1 MITINADWIEAGDET
16 ARPRVFIEAV
26 KEAVIRHESYRRK
39 YKRLYAYY
47 LGQHKIAG
55 RQRAK
60 ALPNTRLAH
69 GFPAYIVNMAA
80 GYLVGNP
87 ITYQANGQEAALLEV
102 LDQMREA
109 NVDSVDSELATHA
122 SIYGLGVEILYANEY
137 AQPRMAAASPMD
149 TFVVYD
155 DTVEHRPLFAV
166 RRFAGGT
173 EVFTDSYRFR
183 FAGGRLGLDRVIGQE
198 PHFFGGVPVVEYW
211 NNAEERGDFEGV
223 MDLIDAYNAVQSDR
237 VNDKQQ
243 FTDAILIT
251 RGISE
256 IAANPGD
263 ERTAAQRIN
272 DEKLLMFPDKEADA
286 SFLTKQLSQGD
297 TEILK
302 DALKADI
309 HKFAMVPDLTDE
321 QFSGNSSGVAMK
333 FKLLGLEQMTKIKE
347 RWFREALKTRLKL
360 IAHFM
365 EIRGAMPLNAAK
377 VRITFTH
384 ALPKNELETAQMIGQ
399 LKGLVPE
406 EVLLSQLS
414 FYDGN
419 EN

>member
-1 MITINADWIEAGDET
+1 MITINAEWIDSGDET
-16 ARPRVFIEAV
+16 ARPRIFLEAV
-26 KEAVIRHESYRRK
+26 KEAVEKHENARRK

-80 GYLVGNP
+80 GYLVGSP
-87 ITYQANGQEAALLEV
+87 ITYQAPGQEEALLDV
-102 LDQMREA
+102 LNQMQEG
-109 NVDSVDSELATHA
+109 NVDSVDAELATQA
-122 SIYGLGVEILYANEY
+122 SIYGLGVEILYSNEY
-137 AQPRMAAASPMD
+137 ARPRSAAASPMD

-155 DTVEHRPLFAV
+155 DTVEHKPLFAV
-166 RRFAGGT
+166 RRFPGGT
-173 EVFTDSYRFR
+173 EVFTDAYRFR
-183 FAGGRLGLDRVIGQE
+183 FVGGRFGLDKIIAQE

-297 TEILK
+297 TEVLK

-321 QFSGNSSGVAMK
+321 QFAGNASGVAMK

-360 IAHFM
+360 LAHFM
-365 EIRGAMPLNAAK
+365 EIRGSLPLEASK

-384 ALPKNELETAQMIGQ
+384 ALPKNELETAQMIGH
-399 LKGLVPE
+399 LKGLVPD
-406 EVLLSQLS
+406 EVLLSQLP
-414 FYDGN
+414 FYSTN
-419 EN
+419 

>member
-1 MITINADWIEAGDET
+1 MITINADWIQTGDET
-16 ARPRVFIEAV
+16 GRPRVFLEAV
-26 KEAVIRHESYRRK
+26 KEAISKHEAWERK

-47 LGQHKIAG
+47 LGQQKIAG

-69 GFPAYIVNMAA
+69 GFPAYIANMAA

-87 ITYQANGQEAALLEV
+87 ITYQAPGQEKALEKV
-102 LDQMREA
+102 LGEMRDA
-109 NVDSVDSELATHA
+109 NVDSVDAELATHA
-122 SIYGLGVEILYANEY
+122 AIFGLGVEIIYANGM

-155 DTVEHRPLFAV
+155 DTVEHKPLFAV
-166 RRFAGGT
+166 RRFPGGT
-173 EVFTDSYRFR
+173 QVYTDCYIFR
-183 FAGGRLGLDRVIGQE
+183 FTGGRFGLDKPVSQE
-198 PHFFGGVPVVEYW
+198 MHYFGGVPVVEYW
-211 NNAEERGDFEGV
+211 NNAQERGDFEGV

-256 IAANPGD
+256 IAASPGD
-263 ERTAAQRIN
+263 ERSAAQRIN

-286 SFLTKQLSQGD
+286 GFLTKQLSQGD

-309 HKFAMVPDLTDE
+309 HKFSMVPDLTDE

-347 RWFREALKTRLKL
+347 RWFREALKTRLAL
-360 IAHFM
+360 IGRFM
-365 EIRGAMPLNAAK
+365 AFKGAEALNASK

-384 ALPKNELETAQMIGQ
+384 ALPKNELETAQMIGH
-399 LKGLVPE
+399 LKGLVPD
-406 EVLLSQLS
+406 EVLVSQLG
-414 FYDGN
+414 FYEAN
-419 EN
+419 